1 MKRLLCILA
10 IFGMAASLF
19 GIKAQNL
26 KPEKMLIVYYSWSGN
41 TRTVAECI
49 QKATGATLFELK
61 TETAYPEDYKQLLAA
76 AKKEIDNKSYPAL
89 QAMPANLNS
98 YDVIFVGTPNWYGTM
113 APAVS
118 EFLAKA
124 KINDKIVIPFVTHG
138 RGGMQNCEKD
148 MQNACPTAKCLKGI
162 ALEGKEA
169 ENATTA
175 IQKWLKEIGMAR

>member
-10 IFGMAASLF
+10 MFGMAASLS
-19 GIKAQNL
+19 GLKAQNL

-41 TRTVAECI
+41 TRTVAEFI

-61 TETAYPEDYKQLLAA
+61 TKNAYPEDYQQLLAV
-76 AKKEIDNKSYPAL
+76 AKKEIEDKSYPAL
-89 QAMPANLNS
+89 QAMPANLNN

-113 APAVS
+113 VPAVS
-118 EFLAKA
+118 EFFAKA

-148 MQNACPTAKCLKGI
+148 MQNACPTAKCLKGFAI
-162 ALEGKEA
+162 EGEKA
-169 ENATTA
+169 GNATTA
-175 IQKWLKEIGMAR
+175 IQKWLQEIGMAR